1 MRSWA
6 NGWTGSMRPGTGRA
20 SNVFSLSD
28 ISPLHPLII
37 RDASVREGS
46 STGQYVE
53 VVVEAERLPTDEQEL
68 TVQFERRSVRT
79 SIAALDSFIEGFR
92 SSEVTLID
100 SSDPLLSDMVH
111 LLTVNHVLD
120 ERREVVWVD
129 GGNSI
134 NPYSLAGI
142 CKRLH
147 TDSQEVLDSV
157 SVSRAF
163 TAYQYV
169 TLIEEMTEEEVR
181 RRHAGM
187 LVLSCFPDL
196 FLDKDM
202 WWSESQQLMR
212 RCLTKIQDLT
222 KRYGLITLVTNF
234 GLSKLLYK
242 KSLRSMMYSSADR
255 VLRIDNTRSSLRL
268 TLVNEGRQTL
278 YHPVPYYQR
287 TLDEFAKSSERQI
300 TGRGA
305 PKACNA

>member
-1 MRSWA
+1 MA
-6 NGWTGSMRPGTGRA
+6 K
-20 SNVFSLSD
+20 
-28 ISPLHPLII
+28 
-37 RDASVREGS
+37 RDAGRNTEQFTEAVEEG
-46 STGQYVE
+46 GH
-53 VVVEAERLPTDEQEL
+53 LLLTDEQEA
-68 TVQFERRSVRT
+68 TVQPRQRSIDT
-79 SIAALDSFIEGFR
+79 SITALDSFLEGFG

-100 SSDPLLSDMVH
+100 SSDRLLFDMVH
-111 LLTVNHVLD
+111 LLSVNHVLG
-120 ERREVVWVD
+120 EGREVVWVD

-142 CKRLH
+142 CKRLRV
-147 TDSQEVLDSV
+147 DSQEVLDSIN
-157 SVSRAF
+157 VSRAF

-169 TLIEEMTEEEVR
+169 TLIEEMMEEEVR
-181 RRHAGM
+181 RTHAGM
-187 LVLSCFPDL
+187 FVLSCFPDL

-212 RCLTKIQDLT
+212 RCLTKVQDVT

-255 VLRIDNTRSSLRL
+255 VLRIENTRSALRL

-287 TLDEFAKSSERQI
+287 TLDEFLAKRL
-300 TGRGA
+300 
-305 PKACNA
+305 